1 MSRDDS
7 MSPNVRR
14 ALDKMWPSVHEASR
28 AHFARIEEFLLAG
41 DASTTAQHLA
51 ARSAAHRL
59 SGSLGMFGR
68 HDASSVSAAIEAL
81 LTKKDAVATAAELR
95 TLVDRLDGLLGT
107 ATH

>member
-7 MSPNVRR
+7 MSPSVRL
-14 ALDKMWPSVHEASR
+14 ALDKMWPSVHEAAR
-28 AHFARIEEFLLAG
+28 AHLARIEEFLLAG
-41 DASTTAQHLA
+41 NASTTAQHLA

-81 LTKKDAVATAAELR
+81 LTKDAVTTGPELR

-107 ATH
+107 ATQ